1 MQRARVMRLS
11 DTEVVSLGTAS
22 GYRPIV
28 SDDAGSTPVR
38 TGIHA
43 SPRRIAE
50 YKAGVAVDARGSHW
64 YIIDV

>member
-1 MQRARVMRLS
+1 MQRARVIRLS
-11 DTEVVSLGTAS
+11 DTEVVLLGTAS
-22 GYRPIV
+22 DYRLIV
-28 SDDAGSTPVR
+28 GDAGSTPVR
-38 TGIHA
+38 RGIHA